1 MGAICGKNGT
11 VNGSGATIRS
21 WSINIETDLL
31 DATTMGSNGYREFIE
46 CLTGATGSLT
56 ATERFA
62 GCNDQPGEHKQHL
75 RRDREVRNRS
85 GRNFARR
92 PGGVHPRLYVFRQR
106 CCGVVI
112 WDKQKGAH
120 HGRH

>member
-31 DATTMGSNGYREFIE
+31 DATTMGSNGYREYIE

-62 GCNDQPGEHKQHL
+62 GGATISLENTNTTYGGTVKFGTEAVETPVEGLVLYTHDFTF
-75 RRDREVRNRS
+75 S
-85 GRNFARR
+85 GS
-92 PGGVHPRLYVFRQR
+92 
-106 CCGVVI
+106 VVV
-112 WDKQKGAH
+112 A
-120 HGRH
+120 